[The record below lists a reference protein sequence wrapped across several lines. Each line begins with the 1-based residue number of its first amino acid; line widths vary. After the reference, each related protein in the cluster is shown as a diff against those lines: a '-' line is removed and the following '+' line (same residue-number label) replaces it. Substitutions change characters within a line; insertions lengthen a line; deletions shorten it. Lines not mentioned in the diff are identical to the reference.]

1 MFIVLL
7 KFADNTG
14 KAGLFMEEHNKWLK
28 SGFDDGVFLLSGSL
42 TPGMGGVVLATN
54 TNLIALQQRV
64 DQDPFVSEGVVSAE
78 ILEIAPNQVDDR
90 LQTVLQ

>member
-14 KAGLFMEEHNKWLK
+14 KAGLFMEEHNKWLQA
-28 SGFDDGVFLLSGSL
+28 GFNDGVFLLSGSL
-42 TPGMGGVVLATN
+42 SPGMGGVVVATN
-54 TNLIALQQRV
+54 TNPIALQQRL

-78 ILEIAPNQVDDR
+78 ILEVAPNQVDDR
-90 LQTVLQ
+90 LQALLH